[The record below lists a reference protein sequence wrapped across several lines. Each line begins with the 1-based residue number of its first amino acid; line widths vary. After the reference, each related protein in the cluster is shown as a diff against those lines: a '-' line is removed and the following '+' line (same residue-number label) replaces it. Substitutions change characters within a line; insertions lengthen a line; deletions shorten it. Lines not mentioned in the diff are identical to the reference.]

1 MTDDR
6 MGGDRMGGNRMGGN
20 RMGGNR
26 MGGSG
31 EGGTSPGGDPTV
43 APPVTELLD
52 VLQRHQG
59 LLPSLAPAVRDA
71 LAAVRRAAERSHLV
85 VVGPEGAGKST
96 LISALAEADVT
107 PTSAFLPGTVA
118 PVHILHGEGAA
129 PGFTVFRASEEP
141 GGPPRADPTDR
152 AGFDGWLLQEH
163 NPENT
168 RRVLRGEVRLRSDLL
183 SGGLR
188 LVDLP
193 GANSVSREV
202 TARTAEDLAGSAFT
216 AVLVSF
222 GRVSIAALAD
232 VVRELAESP
241 YEVKVAAIVFNEV
254 APPPSERLADHLT
267 MRRRSVAEYLLPAD
281 ADGTLGLARAGIHA
295 LHLPSFLPAA
305 SAAAAPAAGPRQEE
319 EQWKAFRAEVADRV
333 RRNVAS
339 TAASAA
345 RYALPL
351 LDTALAD
358 RARSIDRSLDGKV
371 PRSEAAALARE
382 LTASTRK
389 RLGEVEAASRAADW
403 AEIEPTVLRTAA
415 TLRADLD
422 RIRSRITTGLTLP
435 KAEAKKLNDEIE
447 GLLTRA
453 ATGLAAEAEAAFE
466 RLGAE
471 LRAVTEAAVVEYDT
485 RIPLGAT
492 GNPGHADSSVSFT
505 VGSYHYQSSGDEFE
519 DLANDGFGG
528 LVAALLPTVWIALI
542 GQHYLGG
549 GHLGHTLRAMG
560 RTRKEIEKALSPDPD
575 TGCAPVWLQVR
586 TRMVERARRETG
598 SLLTGF
604 QRKAVDKLPQTSVRD
619 LTAQRD
625 GIKAARAQLA
635 EWRGRLDSLGGLGGQ

>member
-1 MTDDR
+1 MTD
-6 MGGDRMGGNRMGGN
+6 NRMGGN
-20 RMGGNR
+20 RMGGT
-26 MGGSG
+26 G
-31 EGGTSPGGDPTV
+31 EGGTGPGGDPTV

-52 VLQRHQG
+52 ALQRHNG

-96 LISALAEADVT
+96 LISALADADVT

-118 PVHILHGEGAA
+118 PVHVLHGEDAA
-129 PGFTVFRASEEP
+129 PGFTVVRASEEP
-141 GGPPRADPTDR
+141 GGPPRTVPTDR

-193 GANSVSREV
+193 GANGVSPEV

-241 YEVKVAAIVFNEV
+241 YEVEVAAIVFNEV
-254 APPPSERLADHLT
+254 APPPSERFADHLT
-267 MRRRSVAEYLLPAD
+267 MRRRSVAQYLLPAD
-281 ADGTLGLARAGIHA
+281 ADGSLGLARAGIHA

-305 SAAAAPAAGPRQEE
+305 SAAAPAPGTRQEE
-319 EQWKAFRAEVADRV
+319 ERWKAFRAEVADRV

-358 RARSIDRSLDGKV
+358 RVRSIDRSLDGKV

-382 LTASTRK
+382 LTASARK

-403 AEIEPTVLRTAA
+403 AEIEPTVLRAAA
-415 TLRADLD
+415 TIRADLD

-435 KAEAKKLNDEIE
+435 KAEAKSLNDEIE

-466 RLGAE
+466 RLGAG
-471 LRAVTEAAVVEYDT
+471 LRAVTEAAVVEFDA

-492 GNPGHADSSVSFT
+492 GNPEHSDDSVSFK
-505 VGSYHYQSSGDEFE
+505 VGSYHYQSSGDEFGE
-519 DLANDGFGG
+519 LANDGFGG
-528 LVAALLPTVWIALI
+528 LVIALLPTMWVFFI

-549 GHLGHTLRAMG
+549 GHLGHTLRAIG
-560 RTRKEIEKALSPDPD
+560 RTRKEIEKGLTPEAG

-586 TRMVERARRETG
+586 TRMVEQARRETG

-604 QRKAVDKLPQTSVRD
+604 QRKAVDKLPQKSVRD

-635 EWRGRLDSLGGLGGQ
+635 EWRRRLDGLDGLRGQ